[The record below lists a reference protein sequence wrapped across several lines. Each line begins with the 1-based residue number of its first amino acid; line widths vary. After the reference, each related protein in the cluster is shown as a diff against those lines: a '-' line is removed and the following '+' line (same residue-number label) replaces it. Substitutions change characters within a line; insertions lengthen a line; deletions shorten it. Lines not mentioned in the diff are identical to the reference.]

1 MRAAWHHSP
10 QRRNYFVDP
19 MKKLFSKA
27 IIKLRPAMQIVVNP
41 WHRDLQIDTG
51 ERENQVTR
59 WFFSFLKHPMN
70 PTGITGESTVHVQC
84 TADSRCPTHR
94 ATSVLFSYVQQ
105 VIISFVSNVVSRSTG
120 HRGCAL
126 APNFEHYYCLS
137 KSKSFPTAN
146 QEGKLA
152 HVFFLKKEKT
162 LLLY

>member
-1 MRAAWHHSP
+1 MASWP
-10 QRRNYFVDP
+10 LD
-19 MKKLFSKA
+19 
-27 IIKLRPAMQIVVNP
+27 
-41 WHRDLQIDTG
+41 WHRR

-70 PTGITGESTVHVQC
+70 PTGITGASTVHVQC
-84 TADSRCPTHR
+84 TADSRRPTHR

-137 KSKSFPTAN
+137 KSKGSPTAN

-152 HVFFLKKEKT
+152 HVFFLKKKEKT
-162 LLLY
+162 LLLYWKGYITGTPACKQRQKNKGTSPITA